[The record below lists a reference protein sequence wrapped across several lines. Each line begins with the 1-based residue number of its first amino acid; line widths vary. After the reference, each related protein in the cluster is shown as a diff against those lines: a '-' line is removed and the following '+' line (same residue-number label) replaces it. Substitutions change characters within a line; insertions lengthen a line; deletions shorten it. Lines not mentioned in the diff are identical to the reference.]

1 MLGDNNYFGIDS
13 SCEETQTE
21 ETEAHTWRHKPKRQ
35 KLIPGSLT
43 RQCEETKTENAEVY
57 VRRHKRKDR
66 SSCAESQAEKT
77 DVHTRFT
84 QFVIRLDADGAA
96 RLDDVSLVRVDHAW
110 THVNRHAGFC
120 RLASSKQLGAFVR
133 HLQFGGWNSK
143 SLRH

>member
-66 SSCAESQAEKT
+66 SSCAVTSRK
-77 DVHTRFT
+77 DRRSYPVHT
-84 QFVIRLDADGAA
+84 
-96 RLDDVSLVRVDHAW
+96 VRYP
-110 THVNRHAGFC
+110 T
-120 RLASSKQLGAFVR
+120 
-133 HLQFGGWNSK
+133 
-143 SLRH
+143 